1 MTDKRVSEMT
11 DAEIQQRAG
20 ARPPATTYTIEDA
33 ERRNALA
40 TIRSLDL
47 PPGVIRMLAGYVDAT
62 FAVVDIATG
71 WLDTSELEEHLA
83 VIPMTDAAKTII
95 DAVDARLAKLLI
107 VRPPAP

>member
-11 DAEIQQRAG
+11 DAEIQQLAG

-47 PPGVIRMLAGYVDAT
+47 PPGVIRMLAGYVEAT

-107 VRPPAP
+107 V

>member
-11 DAEIQQRAG
+11 DTEIQQLAG
-20 ARPPATTYTIEDA
+20 TRPPATYTIEDA
-33 ERRNALA
+33 EQRNALA

-47 PPGVIRMLAGYVDAT
+47 PPGVIRMLAGYVEAT

>member
-11 DAEIQQRAG
+11 DAEIQQLAG

-47 PPGVIRMLAGYVDAT
+47 PPGVIPMP
-62 FAVVDIATG
+62 TG

-95 DAVDARLAKLLI
+95 DVVDARLAKL
-107 VRPPAP
+107 

>member
-11 DAEIQQRAG
+11 DAEIQQLAG
-20 ARPPATTYTIEDA
+20 AGPPATYTIEDA

-47 PPGVIRMLAGYVDAT
+47 PPGVIRMLAGYVEAT

-107 VRPPAP
+107 V